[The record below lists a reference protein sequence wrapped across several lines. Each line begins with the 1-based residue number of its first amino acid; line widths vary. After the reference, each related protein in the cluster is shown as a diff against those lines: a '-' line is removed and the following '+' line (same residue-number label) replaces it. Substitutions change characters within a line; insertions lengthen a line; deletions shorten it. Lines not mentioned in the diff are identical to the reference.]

1 MNSSTKIR
9 LVLLILFITGSNM
22 ALAQESEVENTPPLN
37 AFTDLNL
44 RFSNRPLA
52 PPENLIIQSI
62 PLTGLSVARPFV
74 APSPQAVIFE
84 DDQRQRLAILS
95 ITQPGHLTLHLLE
108 SLPLDPAL
116 PTLFQ
121 CAHHRGCQTDRTPLT
136 GGLGCVAFCLKELL
150 EETTNSP
157 LPR

>member
-1 MNSSTKIR
+1 MFSSTISR
-9 LVLLILFITGSNM
+9 IIICILLAIGSST
-22 ALAQESEVENTPPLN
+22 AWAHEQSIDTQPASDE
-37 AFTDLNL
+37 FTDLNL
-44 RFSNRPLA
+44 RFSNRPLS
-52 PPENLIIQSI
+52 PPENLISQSI

-150 EETTNSP
+150 EETTSSP